1 MHLPVLW
8 LLFVEMVLFS
18 VFAFLYIKENVVY
31 ALHSKTNGS
40 IVVPFFLMLF
50 VFFCF
55 CLFSWDIH
63 KLLHTKR
70 GRIEQSQVPQ
80 SEPFL
85 GVSDA
90 H

>member
-40 IVVPFFLMLF
+40 IVVPFFFNVVCFLLF
-50 VFFCF
+50 
-55 CLFSWDIH
+55 LS
-63 KLLHTKR
+63 LLLGH
-70 GRIEQSQVPQ
+70 PQ
-80 SEPFL
+80 AAAHQARKDRAEPSSP
-85 GVSDA
+85 V
-90 H
+90 